1 MWEEAVIKRERAAW
15 LSRQSEVDELKRQVE
30 ELMAFNE
37 TCLQNNKSLT
47 AAKEKEI
54 NELKRQVEELKENLQ
69 NMTDDRNCLL
79 ECQDSL
85 LAERNELKDTVLD
98 QQEEED
104 ELKRQMDGMEK
115 KYLDA
120 LDYKDQI
127 HIDVVK
133 DLTNEL
139 AAKEKEMEDW
149 KTIANVYKQRN
160 NELTDPPQMAMGDVN
175 HLEATHDAEMCAF
188 AEWIGVRGWEYSST
202 NWCFWDINHELIS
215 VKTTTELLTKFR
227 ER

>member
-1 MWEEAVIKRERAAW
+1 MNTERTPDQIAAELYPITAYKNMWEEAVIKRERAAW

-47 AAKEKEI
+47 
-54 NELKRQVEELKENLQ
+54 
-69 NMTDDRNCLL
+69 
-79 ECQDSL
+79 
-85 LAERNELKDTVLD
+85 
-98 QQEEED
+98 
-104 ELKRQMDGMEK
+104 
-115 KYLDA
+115 
-120 LDYKDQI
+120 
-127 HIDVVK
+127 
-133 DLTNEL
+133 

>member
-1 MWEEAVIKRERAAW
+1 MNTERTPDQIAAELYPITAYKNMWEEAVIKKERAAW
-15 LSRQSEVDELKRQVE
+15 LSRQSEVDRLKRQVE

-47 AAKEKEI
+47 AAKEKE
-54 NELKRQVEELKENLQ
+54 
-69 NMTDDRNCLL
+69 L
-79 ECQDSL
+79 ED
-85 LAERNELKDTVLD
+85 
-98 QQEEED
+98 
-104 ELKRQMDGMEK
+104 LKRQMDGMEK

-160 NELTDPPQMAMGDVN
+160 NK
-175 HLEATHDAEMCAF
+175 
-188 AEWIGVRGWEYSST
+188 
-202 NWCFWDINHELIS
+202 LI
-215 VKTTTELLTKFR
+215 EP
-227 ER
+227 

>member
-1 MWEEAVIKRERAAW
+1 MNTERTPDQIAAELYPITAYKNMWEEAVIKRERAAW
-15 LSRQSEVDELKRQVE
+15 LSRQSEVDELKRQVDRAEIRVLEHMVLWENSKNGTLAFEYIAVRDQLNAKENEITELKRQVE

-47 AAKEKEI
+47 AAKEKE
-54 NELKRQVEELKENLQ
+54 
-69 NMTDDRNCLL
+69 L
-79 ECQDSL
+79 ED
-85 LAERNELKDTVLD
+85 
-98 QQEEED
+98 
-104 ELKRQMDGMEK
+104 LKRQMDGMEK

-149 KTIANVYKQRN
+149 KTIANVYKERN
-160 NELTDPPQMAMGDVN
+160 NELTDPPQIQN
-175 HLEATHDAEMCAF
+175 LNKQAEP
-188 AEWIGVRGWEYSST
+188 
-202 NWCFWDINHELIS
+202 IS
-215 VKTTTELLTKFR
+215 NPYKP
-227 ER
+227 

>member
-1 MWEEAVIKRERAAW
+1 MNTERTPEQIAAELYPSYIGMSSRLNLITDVQRAAW
-15 LSRQSEVDELKRQVE
+15 LSRQSEVDRLKRQVE

-47 AAKEKEI
+47 AAKEKE
-54 NELKRQVEELKENLQ
+54 
-69 NMTDDRNCLL
+69 L
-79 ECQDSL
+79 ED
-85 LAERNELKDTVLD
+85 
-98 QQEEED
+98 
-104 ELKRQMDGMEK
+104 LKRQMDGMEK

-160 NELTDPPQMAMGDVN
+160 NK
-175 HLEATHDAEMCAF
+175 
-188 AEWIGVRGWEYSST
+188 
-202 NWCFWDINHELIS
+202 LI
-215 VKTTTELLTKFR
+215 EP
-227 ER
+227 